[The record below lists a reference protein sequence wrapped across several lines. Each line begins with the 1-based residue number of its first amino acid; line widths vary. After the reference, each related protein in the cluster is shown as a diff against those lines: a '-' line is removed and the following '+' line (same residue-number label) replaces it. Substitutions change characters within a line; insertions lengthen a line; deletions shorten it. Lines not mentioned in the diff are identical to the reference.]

1 MAERDELIQALY
13 QSFTGSDT
21 IKKDDD
27 KVSVYNGSTGT
38 LYCAV
43 DDEQLSK
50 MQIEQA
56 QIYLEQQYKTYKANP
71 LTVEKAAYYRIALE
85 AIKMMIAEN

>member
-21 IKKDDD
+21 IKKEDD
-27 KVSVYNGSTGT
+27 KKSVYKASTGT
-38 LYCAV
+38 LYCAI
-43 DDEQLSK
+43 DDEQLSR

-56 QIYLEQQYKTYKANP
+56 QLYLEEQYQKYKANP
-71 LTVEKAAYYRIALE
+71 LTKEKAAYYRIALE
-85 AIKMMIAEN
+85 AIKMMITEE